1 MLQGDYGNSD
11 FTDDDRNVLRKRAHR
26 LSIKKTTADSA
37 DVDENVDT
45 SV

>member
-26 LSIKKTTADSA
+26 LSIKKTVDSA